1 MRSRRQ
7 RSSRRR
13 PWMVAPDRRS
23 VWWPDRRWR
32 RAVPR
37 GRMRA
42 LPIGLRRAE
51 RGTVLVPVHHAHA
64 PHAHYGGSASCLAAV
79 CPPPRPSAASC
90 RLGPPPAPSLRS
102 WRGAAHGGGG
112 PAGSRPIAS
121 KTASAGGFRS
131 IPRPSPCAGPRVLI
145 ARFPVCNAVPAPVR
159 ATGPLVAPMSRPA
172 GRCAGPAARSIVTP
186 SGGLRCH
193 GGPAAAWMRA
203 VVVGMGDPPRCA

>member
-1 MRSRRQ
+1 MAASRPARAHACVAGRLAPREAGHGF
-7 RSSRRR
+7 RSSSPRT
-13 PWMVAPDRRS
+13 RS
-23 VWWPDRRWR
+23 ARS
-32 RAVPR
+32 
-37 GRMRA
+37 
-42 LPIGLRRAE
+42 
-51 RGTVLVPVHHAHA
+51 
-64 PHAHYGGSASCLAAV
+64 YGGSASCLAAV